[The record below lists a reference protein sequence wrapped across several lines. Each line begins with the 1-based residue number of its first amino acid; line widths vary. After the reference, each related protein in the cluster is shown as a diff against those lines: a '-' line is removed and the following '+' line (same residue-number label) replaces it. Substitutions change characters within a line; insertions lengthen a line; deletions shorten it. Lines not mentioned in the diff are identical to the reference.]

1 MKNKRLIYAFVVS
14 LLIHI
19 AIFIPFSNK
28 KLQHRRANFFVVDLK
43 KVKNVPVKENEIAY
57 EQILKENIMENHPDL
72 KGYLYSS
79 QFLENGTDVPDI
91 DIDEYGQQ
99 VLTIL
104 QNKLEYKDYL
114 KDKNLSGEYLFEI
127 AIEGSGR
134 VRKVDVVR
142 SNGSK
147 ELEDY
152 VITNIYRTIFPPH
165 GELVLK
171 IKVNMLF
178 TLDE

>member
-1 MKNKRLIYAFVVS
+1 
-14 LLIHI
+14 
-19 AIFIPFSNK
+19 
-28 KLQHRRANFFVVDLK
+28 LQNRRANFFVVDLK
-43 KVKNVPVKENEIAY
+43 KVENVPIKENEIAY
-57 EQILKENIMENHPDL
+57 EQILKENIIANHPDL
-72 KGYLYSS
+72 KGYLYSN
-79 QFLENGTDVPDI
+79 QFLENGTDSPAV

-104 QNKLEYKDYL
+104 QHKLEYKDYL

-142 SNGSK
+142 SSGSK

-152 VITNIYRTIFPPH
+152 VTSNIIQVDFPSP
-165 GELVLK
+165 LVSLC
-171 IKVNMLF
+171 
-178 TLDE
+178 

>member
-1 MKNKRLIYAFVVS
+1 MNNKKLIYAFVAS

-19 AIFIPFSNK
+19 AAFIPFSNK

-43 KVKNVPVKENEIAY
+43 KVKNVPFKENEVAY
-57 EQILKENIMENHPDL
+57 EEILKDNIIANHPDL

-79 QFLENGTDVPDI
+79 HFQENGTDAPSI
-91 DIDEYGQQ
+91 DVDEYGQQ
-99 VLTIL
+99 VLNIL

-127 AIEGSGR
+127 VIEGSGR
-134 VRKVDVVR
+134 VRQVNVVR
-142 SNGSK
+142 RNGSK

-152 VITNIYRTIFPPH
+152 AISNIYKMIFPPH